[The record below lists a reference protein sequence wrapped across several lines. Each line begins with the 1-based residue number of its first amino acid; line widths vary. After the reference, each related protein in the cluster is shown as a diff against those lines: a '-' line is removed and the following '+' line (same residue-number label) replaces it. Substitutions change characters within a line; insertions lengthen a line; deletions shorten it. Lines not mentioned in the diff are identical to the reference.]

1 MASSEEDP
9 LKQTGQ
15 GLSDPIPTDAAQS
28 SSSLATGQADH
39 ASPPN
44 ATEKAR
50 ELTDLTLDFL
60 STASNETLGACAVGL
75 CATTYFI
82 LGRVGLVLIG
92 AVGGVVLH
100 ATWEGTSANTQDG
113 LHMTSERRKRK
124 ELGLEVARRTMD
136 WREAEKSSIR
146 EDSLTDRQSEDTAQ
160 PSELDHSNFK
170 PATKSALTS
179 LTDAIIRD
187 YVKKRPTDTFLDFLT
202 NSSSMVIVFLNELSS
217 ALMTTEATGLTSAAA
232 VHRYL
237 QKEPGSNL
245 ANVLSS
251 EQQALKLTLVS
262 DDILQ
267 RFLDSAAYKCEPVK
281 TFLQRILSSV
291 VLEMT
296 IKNCSRPEWINGW
309 IVYLLEDGE
318 SEILNVIDSDVESV
332 NRTAAGLKEGA
343 TKTSSG
349 TESLRVDSSH
359 QRRISKA
366 EQAMEEAMLEAKRLN
381 EMIAQD
387 EARKTSS
394 QKSPIENDD
403 SISTTTT
410 ENGVVTPTS
419 SESDRFGPGEKSTD
433 SSQILGESLEAG
445 VSQTPSSHNPRPFTS
460 FDQLVAHEQS
470 SAPPPP
476 NSLDPSL
483 APVLTLHK
491 ASVTILDDGAADD
504 KAIIRSKPIVEY
516 LLQIEPASSKFPGW
530 MIMRKYSDFE
540 SLHEVLRRISI
551 VSGVTAFTEK
561 HSTLPTWKGQS
572 KSYLRQNLDRYLQSA
587 LQYEALAECEGMKRF
602 LEKDTG
608 LQKVTGN
615 KSAFG
620 FKGPAALENV
630 GKGVLDVLGSAPKGI
645 AGGGKAVL
653 GGMQG
658 VFGAVGVGGT
668 RKPAPSPARSRTSV
682 SVESLHGTGSLGDRT
697 SQDSNSITGQAD
709 IEKPPLPQRPHR
721 NSSVAISQ
729 PPVIASEN
737 GKSQESLHLPPPPS
751 SMPEDYETSMP
762 ITEPQESL
770 FRGEAAAPANTTESN
785 LKPKIEDKPRETTPL
800 EDRSRPPLTESETRV
815 AVELFFAVINEL
827 YTLSSAWNIRLA
839 MLNAAKT
846 FLLRPGN
853 PNLEAIRLLIQDDVI
868 NANFASDEGLAHHLK
883 KLRENSLPTEDEL
896 KAWPPEP
903 STEEKEALRM
913 KARKLLVERGMPQA
927 LTSVMGTVASGEALG
942 RVFDC
947 LQVQEVSRGLIFA
960 LLLQGIKAVTQ

>member
-1 MASSEEDP
+1 M
-9 LKQTGQ
+9 
-15 GLSDPIPTDAAQS
+15 I
-28 SSSLATGQADH
+28 
-39 ASPPN
+39 
-44 ATEKAR
+44 
-50 ELTDLTLDFL
+50 
-60 STASNETLGACAVGL
+60 
-75 CATTYFI
+75 
-82 LGRVGLVLIG
+82 
-92 AVGGVVLH
+92 
-100 ATWEGTSANTQDG
+100 
-113 LHMTSERRKRK
+113 
-124 ELGLEVARRTMD
+124 
-136 WREAEKSSIR
+136 
-146 EDSLTDRQSEDTAQ
+146 
-160 PSELDHSNFK
+160 
-170 PATKSALTS
+170 
-179 LTDAIIRD
+179 
-187 YVKKRPTDTFLDFLT
+187 
-202 NSSSMVIVFLNELSS
+202 IVFLNELSS
-217 ALMTTEATGLTSAAA
+217 ALMTTEATGLMPEAA

-237 QKEPGSNL
+237 QNEPGSNL

-262 DDILQ
+262 DDIFQ
-267 RFLDSAAYKCEPVK
+267 RFLDSTAYKCEPVK
-281 TFLQRILSSV
+281 AFLQQILSKV

-296 IKNCSRPEWINGW
+296 IRNCSRPEWINGW

-318 SEILNVIDSDVESV
+318 PEILNVIDSDVASV
-332 NRTAAGLKEGA
+332 GRKAAGPKEGA

-349 TESLRVDSSH
+349 TETLRADSSH

-387 EARKTSS
+387 EARKASS
-394 QKSPIENDD
+394 QKSLIENDD
-403 SISTTTT
+403 SMSTTTT

-419 SESDRFGPGEKSTD
+419 SESDRLGLGEKSTD
-433 SSQILGESLEAG
+433 SSQILGESAEAG
-445 VSQTPSSHNPRPFTS
+445 VSQTPSSQNPRPFTS

-470 SAPPPP
+470 SVPPPP
-476 NSLDPSL
+476 HPLDPSL
-483 APVLTLHK
+483 APVLTLHQ
-491 ASVTILDDGAADD
+491 ASVSILDDGAADD

-540 SLHEVLRRISI
+540 SLHEILRRISI
-551 VSGVTAFTEK
+551 ISGVTAFTEK

-572 KSYLRQNLDRYLQSA
+572 KSYLRQNLERYLQSA
-587 LQYEALAECEGMKRF
+587 LYYEALAESEGMKRF

-620 FKGPAALENV
+620 FKGPVALESV

-658 VFGAVGVGGT
+658 VFGVVGVGGT
-668 RKPAPSPARSRTSV
+668 KKPAPSPARSRTSV
-682 SVESLHGTGSLGDRT
+682 SVESLHRSGSFGDRT

-709 IEKPPLPQRPHR
+709 MEKPPLPQRPHR
-721 NSSVAISQ
+721 NSAVAISQ
-729 PPVIASEN
+729 PSVIASEI
-737 GKSQESLHLPPPPS
+737 GRSQESLHLPPPPS
-751 SMPEDYETSMP
+751 SMPEDYEITETQK
-762 ITEPQESL
+762 TEPQESL
-770 FRGEAAAPANTTESN
+770 PRRETAAPASITEPT
-785 LKPKIEDKPRETTPL
+785 LEAKIEGNPRVTTSL
-800 EDRSRPPLTESETRV
+800 EDRSRPPLTEAETRV

-883 KLRENSLPTEDEL
+883 KLRENSLPTEEEL

-903 STEEKEALRM
+903 SSEEKEALRV

-947 LQVQEVSRGLIFA
+947 LQVQEVSRGLVFA
-960 LLLQGIKAVTQ
+960 LLLQGIKAATQ